1 MGLAFRL
8 TNLVF
13 AAGLTLAVSVGAAT
27 AQSTPFEPK
36 VGQDGKDVVWVP
48 TAQDLVDR
56 MLEMAKVTPQDYV
69 IDLGSGD
76 GRTVITAAK
85 LGVKAHGIEYD
96 EKLVELSKQNA
107 AKANVSDKATF
118 AKADIF
124 ESDFSQA
131 TVITMFL
138 LEQLNLKLRPT
149 LLGLKPGTR
158 LVTNTFKMGDWK
170 SDAAVELK
178 AGCTTYCNAYLWIV
192 PAQVAGQWQVAHEGE
207 NAPGP
212 LAMKL
217 AQEFQEVTGTA
228 EPVNGKATDIAMSV
242 SGAEVGF
249 KAGGAEYKGKVE
261 GESAAGTY
269 RLGDRSGS
277 WKATRVKKAQ

>member
-13 AAGLTLAVSVGAAT
+13 AAGLTLAVSVGAAA

-131 TVITMFL
+131 TVITIFL

-170 SDAAVELK
+170 HDAAVELK

-192 PAQVAGQWQVAHEGE
+192 PAQVAGQWQVAHEGD
-207 NAPGP
+207 NAAAP
-212 LAMKL
+212 LAMTLK
-217 AQEFQEVTGTA
+217 QDFQEVTGTA
-228 EPVNGKATDIAMSV
+228 EPAGGKVADVVMSVNGAQIS
-242 SGAEVGF
+242 F
-249 KAGGAEYKGKVE
+249 KVGGAEYKGKAE

-269 RLGDRSGS
+269 RIGDRSGN